1 MDTLRL
7 IKINNNQLYI
17 ELSSEI
23 TNFSKK
29 ITTNLKIDSIKSLS
43 RKINHDILKEYIQKG
58 SSIQQLKTLKESA
71 FELFNILDF
80 FKLEQYFNQI
90 KRNKKNHYLRI
101 IIDSELNAIP
111 FELLHDGKDFLSDFL
126 ILSREFTDSNLSNEN
141 FCIDSNKKFSI
152 VINPSESDDIDEDVI
167 NESNF
172 ISNMIEKKF
181 ILGGPF
187 KNRNVDKVE
196 LIRLLGSSTL
206 FHFSGHYEIGGWKL
220 FNDRFQSDDILKC
233 SRSSDFIF
241 SNSCGNQSDKFI
253 SFINAFFERGTK
265 TIISSIGELPSNKAK
280 DFSKIFYKFFIDY
293 RHSVGESLFLTKKQ
307 IIKKYGHQDLI
318 WCYYQLYGSSLL
330 SVNKNIKLGVK
341 TSPILKIRKII
352 YIFSFLIIISFII
365 KNLFYEKDDQ
375 TEIEIN
381 VKSNVKVPEK
391 YIFKP
396 NSNFEINN
404 EQYYPM
410 LFKCDSIKNNYP
422 FFSLLD
428 KSDNLNIEQL
438 IIDKNNNFLSAAYP
452 LTFDKDSA
460 ILNIFLSDI
469 NLYDR
474 FELIFDDDID
484 YSVFLQYNR
493 PLKIFYLHIINIQ
506 SDLRYKIDL
515 NDLIKIKS
523 PIHKYF
529 LKNYLD
535 EFPYSFQRDSEFEII
550 KDSFNFKNRLILDIK
565 KDL

>member
-7 IKINNNQLYI
+7 IIINNNQLYI
-17 ELSSEI
+17 ELSPEI

-29 ITTNLKIDSIKSLS
+29 ITTNLKIDSVKSLS

-101 IIDSELNAIP
+101 IIDRDLNSIP

-126 ILSREFTDSNLSNEN
+126 ILSREFTDSNLSNEK

-152 VINPSESDDIDEDVI
+152 VINPSESDDIEEDVI

-172 ISNMIEKKF
+172 ISDIIEKNF

-187 KNRNVDKVE
+187 KNRNVDKIE

-241 SNSCGNQSDKFI
+241 SNSCGNQSDNFI

-265 TIISSIGELPSNKAK
+265 TIISSTGELPSNKAK
-280 DFSKIFYKFFIDY
+280 DFSKIFYKFFIQY

-330 SVNKNIKLGVK
+330 SVNKNIKLDVK
-341 TSPILKIRKII
+341 TSSISKIRKII
-352 YIFSFLIIISFII
+352 YIFSFLIITSFII
-365 KNLFYEKDDQ
+365 KNLIYKKDNQ

-381 VKSNVKVPEK
+381 VKSNVKVPKK

-404 EQYYPM
+404 EQYYPI

-428 KSDNLNIEQL
+428 KSDNINIEQL
-438 IIDKNNNFLSAAYP
+438 IIDKNDNFLSATYP
-452 LTFDKDSA
+452 LTYDKDSA

-493 PLKIFYLHIINIQ
+493 PLKIFYLHILNIK